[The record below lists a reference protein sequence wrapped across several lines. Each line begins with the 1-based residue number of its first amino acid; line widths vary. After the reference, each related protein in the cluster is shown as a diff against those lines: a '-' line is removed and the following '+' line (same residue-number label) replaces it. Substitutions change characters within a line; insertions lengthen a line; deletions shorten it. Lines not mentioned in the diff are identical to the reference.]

1 MESDRKLL
9 MQELEKLV
17 KERDSLKKRLEN
29 MEMLVDSLKED
40 AKQLQNVFDIVWKA
54 DMRAVRLWRK
64 ATGKDFIMPDRCG
77 LVVYLMGEW
86 DKAKRRIREMEKGE

>member
-54 DMRAVRLWRK
+54 DMRAVRL
-64 ATGKDFIMPDRCG
+64 
-77 LVVYLMGEW
+77 
-86 DKAKRRIREMEKGE
+86 

>member
-40 AKQLQNVFDIVWKA
+40 AKQLQNVFDIVLVDGKVVGSLYIYTGCKDTLFAALGKMQKA
-54 DMRAVRLWRK
+54 LLKKEENASEHDNLS
-64 ATGKDFIMPDRCG
+64 
-77 LVVYLMGEW
+77 E
-86 DKAKRRIREMEKGE
+86 

>member
-1 MESDRKLL
+1 MYSDRKLL

-40 AKQLQNVFDIVWKA
+40 AKQL
-54 DMRAVRLWRK
+54 
-64 ATGKDFIMPDRCG
+64 
-77 LVVYLMGEW
+77 
-86 DKAKRRIREMEKGE
+86 